1 MQLVRVLVS
10 GVAGGPQ
17 LFDMMALLGKEECTS
32 RISTALSSFK

>member
-17 LFDMMALLGKEECTS
+17 LFDMLALLGKEEIIK
-32 RISTALSSFK
+32 RIDFALSQMK